1 MSSARVPAGTSR
13 MSSGMTG
20 RPAASSPHRTQSGAR
35 WRGEVS
41 PTRCG
46 VGLGVGVEKRSSDRF
61 RHARFTRTR
70 YVLAAL
76 LVATSSV
83 CATAKPRVPP
93 GTDPGGLAIA
103 IIGSGLDY
111 TRPEIASR
119 LARDGEGEPIAWDF
133 HDMDRSPYEPA
144 AAGAAS
150 APGTATAKALLAER
164 PDARIVPLRVKG
176 DGKSLAGAAYF
187 ASKSPARMVLVT
199 VASTDRQDWQA
210 FAEIASRRTDLLFV
224 IAAGDEGIDLDSAP
238 RYPASLGLPNIIVVS
253 ACDGAGK
260 PLPGANTGAKSVDV
274 LIPVEPTGTAVSHDG
289 KLVAATSTALAAARV
304 ISLTGDNSTTALPG
318 AAKIKEALRHTPG
331 APPTPESLAASRL
344 GCIKP
349 LRRFS
354 PATKF

>member
-119 LARDGEGEPIAWDF
+119 LARD
-133 HDMDRSPYEPA
+133 
-144 AAGAAS
+144 
-150 APGTATAKALLAER
+150 GTATAKALLAER

-304 ISLTGDNSTTALPG
+304 NSLTGDNSTTALPG